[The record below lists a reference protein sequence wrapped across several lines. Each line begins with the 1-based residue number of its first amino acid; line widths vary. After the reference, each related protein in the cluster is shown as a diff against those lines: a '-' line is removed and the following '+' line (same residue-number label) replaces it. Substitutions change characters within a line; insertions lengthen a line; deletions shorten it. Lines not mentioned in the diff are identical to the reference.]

1 MIDFNRLT
9 DYTKEIIYSAQQ
21 ISIKFMKRGVL
32 NDRF

>member
-21 ISIKFMKRGVL
+21 VMLRYKTH
-32 NDRF
+32 N